1 MKYFFILLLLIPF
14 LACSTNGTV
23 SNTDFI
29 EIKISNQIWSTNLGI
44 ETPNSICPENCETV
58 GRLYTY
64 EDALQLE
71 NMYEGWRLPNEEDWN
86 VLETY
91 VKDDKVRSS
100 NSYKSGADKLK
111 KIKGF
116 DQFPGYVYKSSN
128 IDQAGI
134 WGIYWVKGVYY
145 SDETPI
151 AFNRILKT
159 EGRNHT

>member
-64 EDALQLE
+64 ELTF
-71 NMYEGWRLPNEEDWN
+71 R
-86 VLETY
+86 
-91 VKDDKVRSS
+91 KRK
-100 NSYKSGADKLK
+100 
-111 KIKGF
+111 
-116 DQFPGYVYKSSN
+116 
-128 IDQAGI
+128 
-134 WGIYWVKGVYY
+134 
-145 SDETPI
+145 
-151 AFNRILKT
+151 ILKIDKKCGCCYLVGKIAKDARPKIT
-159 EGRNHT
+159 